1 MTRLILVAVAVVAT
15 AAFAAPAMAGWEA
28 TQEPGAVGF
37 NYPDSHYLTGGY
49 GVRASPGPGFYF
61 RHPAPRAMYVMPVPA
76 YGYGY
81 YYGGYGGPVGPTYWG
96 EP

>member
-1 MTRLILVAVAVVAT
+1 MTGLKLVAAAAVASA
-15 AAFAAPAMAGWEA
+15 AAFATPAFAGWQA

-49 GVRASPGPGFYF
+49 GVRSSPGPGFYY
-61 RHPAPRAMYVMPVPA
+61 RHPAPRAMYEMPVPA
-76 YGYGY
+76 YGYIGV
-81 YYGGYGGPVGPTYWG
+81 GGPVGETYWG

>member
-1 MTRLILVAVAVVAT
+1 MIRLKLAAAAIVAT
-15 AAFAAPAMAGWEA
+15 AAFATPAMAGWEA

-61 RHPAPRAMYVMPVPA
+61 RHPAPRAMYEIPVPA
-76 YGYGY
+76 YGYY
-81 YYGGYGGPVGPTYWG
+81 GYGGPVGPTYWG
-96 EP
+96 EPY